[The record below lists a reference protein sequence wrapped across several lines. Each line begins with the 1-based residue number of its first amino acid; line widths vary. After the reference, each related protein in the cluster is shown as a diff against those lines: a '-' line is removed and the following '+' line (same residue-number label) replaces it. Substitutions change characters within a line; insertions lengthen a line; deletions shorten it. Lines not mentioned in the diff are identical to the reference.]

1 MELLATKA
9 EYSPKL
15 RPATISGSIPFSF
28 NILKIAIEVVSIAG
42 WVFSVISNSSL
53 LPLKIIFLISNC
65 KISFAL
71 LKTSLQTG

>member
-42 WVFSVISNSSL
+42 
-53 LPLKIIFLISNC
+53 
-65 KISFAL
+65 
-71 LKTSLQTG
+71 